1 MTPSLFRP
9 PHQPPPPQGQQP
21 PWGRPPWGQQP
32 VWQRPV
38 CPQPPPGY
46 PTPPQRPNAC
56 PAWAPPSPRL
66 RQRGSLCSGLAPLV
80 ALSALFWAAP
90 GPAGDSLARCN
101 AWQRSHGVERI
112 LLANTIGAAN
122 SLTKRQ
128 KLLESPADAPIALYL
143 DSDLQR
149 VCGGR

>member
-9 PHQPPPPQGQQP
+9 PQQPPPPQGQQP
-21 PWGRPPWGQQP
+21 LSRPPWGQQP
-32 VWQRPV
+32 VCQRPG

-46 PTPPQRPNAC
+46 PTPPQPPNAW

-66 RQRGSLCSGLAPLV
+66 LQRGSLRASLGPLL

-90 GPAGDSLARCN
+90 GPAADSLARCN

-112 LLANTIGAAN
+112 LLGNTIGAAN

-143 DSDLQR
+143 DSDLQK
-149 VCGGR
+149 VCRGR